1 MNRGF
6 ASLHPAPCFLYYVSL
21 VILVMII
28 YHPMFL
34 FLALCSQV
42 MLNIMQDGG
51 KRLKES
57 IKYYIFLGFLIV
69 LVNPF
74 ISHRGR
80 TILFYFFD
88 NPVTLEAVIYGIVM
102 MMSLLTV
109 LIAFVSYNLV
119 ITPDKFM
126 FLFSSI
132 FPKTAFICMMA
143 MRFVPVLKKRSQDIA
158 LVQKTRGTDTSTGSF
173 IQRVK
178 NGMQI
183 MIILI
188 TWSLEEAIITS
199 RSMRARGYG
208 ITKNR
213 SSYFDYKMTKRDW
226 ATLAVIVLSCG
237 NLLYFWRQGLG
248 HFQIYPELSA
258 LTLDINIGL
267 FLVASFIYLAIPVA
281 IEGVERL
288 IWL

>member
-1 MNRGF
+1 
-6 ASLHPAPCFLYYVSL
+6 
-21 VILVMII
+21 
-28 YHPMFL
+28 
-34 FLALCSQV
+34 
-42 MLNIMQDGG
+42 MQDGG

>member
-1 MNRGF
+1 M
-6 ASLHPAPCFLYYVSL
+6 SL

-34 FLALCSQV
+34 LLALCSQV
-42 MLNIMQDGG
+42 ILNIMQDGG